1 MLAAPAASIL
11 GLPKL
16 SPSANQILKQ
26 HGQALLE
33 LRRTIS
39 LPCENVHVANYGQH
53 LESRH
58 LRAMRISR
66 RGGVLGPRDTVSCT
80 IVSFEFDSRPCA
92 ICAAIVADGMGSLN
106 DSASTGGFN

>member
-16 SPSANQILKQ
+16 SPSANETLKQ
-26 HGQALLE
+26 DGQALVE
-33 LRRTIS
+33 LRRTINA
-39 LPCENVHVANYGQH
+39 PCENVHVANYGQH

-66 RGGVLGPRDTVSCT
+66 RVRSMG
-80 IVSFEFDSRPCA
+80 
-92 ICAAIVADGMGSLN
+92 AARHSQLHDCLLRVRFQTMCDLRCHRC
-106 DSASTGGFN
+106 